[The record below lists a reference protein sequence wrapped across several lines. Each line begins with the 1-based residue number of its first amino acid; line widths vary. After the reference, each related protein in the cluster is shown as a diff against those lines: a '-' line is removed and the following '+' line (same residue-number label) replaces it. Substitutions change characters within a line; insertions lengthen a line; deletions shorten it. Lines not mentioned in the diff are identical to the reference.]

1 MKNSGVIEVKRL
13 LLKSMIHRAR
23 VREANV
29 DYIGSITIDE
39 DLMEK
44 ADLAENEAVYVI
56 DRTNGNRIKTYVI
69 KGERGSGIIA
79 MNGAAAHLVREGDD
93 IDIMAF
99 SLTSRPL
106 TPLILRVDEEN
117 RFERYLE
124 RI

>member
-13 LLKSMIHRAR
+13 ILKSMIHRAR

-79 MNGAAAHLVREGDD
+79 MNGDAAHLVREGDD